1 MKILI
6 KYVCLIS
13 VRWTLSCWWNSPE
26 ELLRHDFITCTEIL
40 HLLVLAVNGGISL
53 NHPAHQ
59 MDCSSSSSISATF
72 FWKTALTI
80 RSINSYKAFEHILYF
95 YCSFNDVS
103 VKDTC
108 VLMDSL
114 QDIVKKTLTNKCM
127 NKFLHQMFATAL
139 SERSPCPWKSFRRP
153 GQPAHGM

>member
-6 KYVCLIS
+6 KYVCLIA

-26 ELLRHDFITCTEIL
+26 ELLRHNFITCTEIL
-40 HLLVLAVNGGISL
+40 HLLVLAVNGGVSL
-53 NHPAHQ
+53 NHPTQ
-59 MDCSSSSSISATF
+59 MDCSRSSSISGIF

-80 RSINSYKAFEHILYF
+80 KSINSYKAFEHILYF
-95 YCSFNDVS
+95 YCSINAVS

-114 QDIVKKTLTNKCM
+114 QDIVKKLWLT
-127 NKFLHQMFATAL
+127 KFTSDVHD
-139 SERSPCPWKSFRRP
+139 CSFTEEP
-153 GQPAHGM
+153 LPLEKFQKTWAHGM